1 MDFSPRRLRFGE
13 NADSLA
19 AHALLKSTPQL
30 LAGERGAVAQGARTW
45 PRHLRVNAAR

>member
-19 AHALLKSTPQL
+19 AQALLNSTPQL
-30 LAGERGAVAQGARTW
+30 LARDRRAVAQSAQ
-45 PRHLRVNAAR
+45 LKNQLY